1 MSLQEPGLEA
11 EGGEDNR
18 SWGRVGW
25 EQVVGAGQAGDRRR
39 KRGEEKGCGH
49 RRTGHHSFST
59 PILHT
64 HNAPVTEPPGHR
76 DVRSVAP
83 LETTEPSLSAST
95 ALLKSA
101 VSCHPPNSCIL
112 YLRGLRLKT

>member
-11 EGGEDNR
+11 EGVEDGR
-18 SWGRVGW
+18 TWERVGW

-39 KRGEEKGCGH
+39 KRGGEEGCGH

-59 PILHT
+59 PVLHT
-64 HNAPVTEPPGHR
+64 HKPPGYR
-76 DVRSVAP
+76 DMRSVAP

-112 YLRGLRLKT
+112 HLRGPRLKT